1 MRNATTDLADIR
13 KKTGI
18 EKYDFVGTRNVAQ
31 DGTILNDY
39 KRDDDEYFKTRNPI
53 LQEAL
58 TAYGIKGLNG
68 IMPHGY
74 PTALDLPKLA
84 YGPIWSLAIGST
96 SEATKVANAQYE
108 EAIPRDLSKCIMAKP
123 TNFDAEWDKFMKSL
137 DSKMNLKALEDEM
150 TLLLKQR
157 MEMWYGK

>member
-1 MRNATTDLADIR
+1 M
-13 KKTGI
+13 
-18 EKYDFVGTRNVAQ
+18 AQ

-58 TAYGIKGLNG
+58 TAYGIKGING

-74 PTALDLPKLA
+74 PTTLDLPMLK
-84 YGPIWSLAIGST
+84 YGPLWSLAIGST
-96 SEATKVANAQYE
+96 SEATKVANTQYE
-108 EAIPRDLSKCIMAKP
+108 EAIPRDLAKCITAKP
-123 TNFDAEWDKFMKSL
+123 SNFDAEWDKFMKSL
-137 DSKMNLKALEDEM
+137 DTKMNLKALEDEM
-150 TLLLKQR
+150 TMLLKQR